1 MKNVLMGNYF
11 LLSLL
16 GQNEKLMKNHHSS
29 VSVLMSFILFV
40 VYFEPK
46 DNMKNRNN
54 IQDFSD
60 PFRKNI
66 KLLILKNQATKTD
79 D

>member
-1 MKNVLMGNYF
+1 M
-11 LLSLL
+11 
-16 GQNEKLMKNHHSS
+16 
-29 VSVLMSFILFV
+29 FV